1 MLIMN
6 SEHAVQCCHLV
17 HLYRTKALGTIP
29 FLCTSRAFIP
39 KYVQLFNFNLFL
51 ENTN

>member
-29 FLCTSRAFIP
+29 FLRTSRTFIP
-39 KYVQLFNFNLFL
+39 NYVQPFNFNLL
-51 ENTN
+51 LQNTN